1 MSTSI
6 NKDFHIGL
14 RFTRRKMSEPEVVR
28 TVGCRLRGKVAEE
41 TATYSLILFLNVSF
55 ACNLMLIFVDYISDW
70 SVFASFPCSPPF
82 QPFTSLD
89 FLRNNPLAVFPLKSV
104 A

>member
-6 NKDFHIGL
+6 NKDFHTGL

-41 TATYSLILFLNVSF
+41 TATYSLILFLERQLRVQPY
-55 ACNLMLIFVDYISDW
+55 ANL
-70 SVFASFPCSPPF
+70 
-82 QPFTSLD
+82 
-89 FLRNNPLAVFPLKSV
+89 R
-104 A
+104 